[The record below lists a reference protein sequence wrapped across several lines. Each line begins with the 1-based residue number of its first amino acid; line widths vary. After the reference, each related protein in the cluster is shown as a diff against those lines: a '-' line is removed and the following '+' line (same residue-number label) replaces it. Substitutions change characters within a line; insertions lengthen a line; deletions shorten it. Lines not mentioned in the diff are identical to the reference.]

1 MSKKGMG
8 KFLIGAG
15 IGAAITALFT
25 TEKGKEYQAK
35 ISSMCE
41 EMIKKVREMDS
52 DEVKANI
59 ENKIADIKT
68 ELADLDKE
76 KVKEKAKKLAKDIEV
91 KTKELAKYAKE
102 KGTPVMEEMAENLR
116 VEAVKATKAVLNKL
130 EKSKKT
136 KKEA

>member
-8 KFLIGAG
+8 KFLVGAG

-41 EMIKKVREMDS
+41 EMIKKVRELDS
-52 DEVKANI
+52 NEVKENI
-59 ENKIADIKT
+59 ENKIADIKN
-68 ELADLDKE
+68 ELAELDKE

>member
-41 EMIKKVREMDS
+41 EMIKKVRELDS
-52 DEVKANI
+52 DEVKTNI

-76 KVKEKAKKLAKDIEV
+76 KVKEKEKKLAKDIEV

>member
-41 EMIKKVREMDS
+41 EMIKKVRELDS
-52 DEVKANI
+52 DEVKTNI

>member
-1 MSKKGMG
+1 MSKRGMG
-8 KFLIGAG
+8 QFLVGDG

-59 ENKIADIKT
+59 ENKIADIKE
-68 ELADLDKE
+68 ELATLDKE
-76 KVKEKAKKLAKDIEV
+76 KAKDKAKKLAKDIEV
-91 KTKELAKYAKE
+91 KTKELAAYAKE

-116 VEAVKATKAVLNKL
+116 VEAVKATKAVLKKL
-130 EKSKKT
+130 ESK

>member
-1 MSKKGMG
+1 MSKRGMG
-8 KFLIGAG
+8 KFLVGAG

-41 EMIKKVREMDS
+41 EMIKKVRELDS
-52 DEVKANI
+52 NEVKENI

-76 KVKEKAKKLAKDIEV
+76 KAKEKAKKLAKDIEV

-102 KGTPVMEEMAENLR
+102 KGTPVMEEMAERYSFL
-116 VEAVKATKAVLNKL
+116 
-130 EKSKKT
+130 
-136 KKEA
+136 

>member
-41 EMIKKVREMDS
+41 EMIKKVRELDS
-52 DEVKANI
+52 KEVKENI
-59 ENKIADIKT
+59 ENKIADIKN

>member
-8 KFLIGAG
+8 KFLVGAG

-59 ENKIADIKT
+59 ENKIADIKN

-76 KVKEKAKKLAKDIEV
+76 KVKDKAKKMAKDIEV

>member
-41 EMIKKVREMDS
+41 EMIKKVRELDS
-52 DEVKANI
+52 KEVKENI
-59 ENKIADIKT
+59 ENKIADIKN

-116 VEAVKATKAVLNKL
+116 VEAVKVTKAVLNKL

>member
-8 KFLIGAG
+8 KFLVGAG

-52 DEVKANI
+52 KEVKENI
-59 ENKIADIKT
+59 ENKIAEIKK

-76 KVKEKAKKLAKDIEV
+76 KAKDKAKKLAKDIEV
-91 KTKELAKYAKE
+91 KTKELVAYAKE
-102 KGTPVMEEMAENLR
+102 KGTPVMEDMAEKLR
-116 VEAVKATKAVLNKL
+116 VEAVKVTKEVLKKL

-136 KKEA
+136 KEA

>member
-1 MSKKGMG
+1 MSKRGMG
-8 KFLIGAG
+8 KFLVGAG

-52 DEVKANI
+52 DEVKTNI
-59 ENKIADIKT
+59 ENKIADIKE
-68 ELADLDKE
+68 ELATLDKE
-76 KVKEKAKKLAKDIEV
+76 KAKDKAKKLAKDIEV
-91 KTKELAKYAKE
+91 KTKELAAYAKE

-116 VEAVKATKAVLNKL
+116 VEAVKATKAVLKKL
-130 EKSKKT
+130 ESK

>member
-41 EMIKKVREMDS
+41 EMIKKVRELDS
-52 DEVKANI
+52 KEVK
-59 ENKIADIKT
+59 
-68 ELADLDKE
+68 DKYR
-76 KVKEKAKKLAKDIEV
+76 K
-91 KTKELAKYAKE
+91 
-102 KGTPVMEEMAENLR
+102 
-116 VEAVKATKAVLNKL
+116 
-130 EKSKKT
+130 
-136 KKEA
+136 

>member
-41 EMIKKVREMDS
+41 EMIKKVRELDS
-52 DEVKANI
+52 KEVKENI
-59 ENKIADIKT
+59 ENKIADIKN

-116 VEAVKATKAVLNKL
+116 VEAIKATKAVLSKV

>member
-1 MSKKGMG
+1 MSKRGMG
-8 KFLIGAG
+8 KFLVGAG

-41 EMIKKVREMDS
+41 EMIKKVRELDS
-52 DEVKANI
+52 NEVKENI
-59 ENKIADIKT
+59 ENKIADIKN

>member
-8 KFLIGAG
+8 KFLVGAG

-41 EMIKKVREMDS
+41 EMIKKVRELDS
-52 DEVKANI
+52 KEVKENI
-59 ENKIADIKT
+59 ENKIADIKN

-91 KTKELAKYAKE
+91 KTKDLAKYAKE

>member
-8 KFLIGAG
+8 KFLVGAG

-41 EMIKKVREMDS
+41 EMIKKVRELDS
-52 DEVKANI
+52 DEVKTNI

>member
-8 KFLIGAG
+8 KFLVGAG

-52 DEVKANI
+52 KEVKENI
-59 ENKIADIKT
+59 ENKIAEIKK

-76 KVKEKAKKLAKDIEV
+76 KAKEKAKKLAKDIEV
-91 KTKELAKYAKE
+91 KTKELAAYAKE
-102 KGTPVMEEMAENLR
+102 KGTPVMEDMAEKLR
-116 VEAVKATKAVLNKL
+116 VEAVKVTKEVLKKL

-136 KKEA
+136 KEA

>member
-8 KFLIGAG
+8 KFLVGAG

-41 EMIKKVREMDS
+41 EMIKKVRELDS

-59 ENKIADIKT
+59 ENKIADIKN

-76 KVKEKAKKLAKDIEV
+76 KVKDKAKKMAKDIEV

>member
-8 KFLIGAG
+8 KFLVGAG

-59 ENKIADIKT
+59 ENKIADIKE
-68 ELADLDKE
+68 ELATLDKE
-76 KVKEKAKKLAKDIEV
+76 KAKEKAKKLAKDIEV
-91 KTKELAKYAKE
+91 KTKELAVYAKE

-116 VEAVKATKAVLNKL
+116 VEAVKATKAVLKKL
-130 EKSKKT
+130 ESK

>member
-8 KFLIGAG
+8 KFLVGAG

-41 EMIKKVREMDS
+41 EMIKKVRELDS
-52 DEVKANI
+52 DEVKTNI
-59 ENKIADIKT
+59 ENKIADIKN

-76 KVKEKAKKLAKDIEV
+76 KVKDKAKKMAKDIEV

>member
-1 MSKKGMG
+1 MSKRGMG
-8 KFLIGAG
+8 KFLVGAG

-41 EMIKKVREMDS
+41 EMIKKVRELDS
-52 DEVKANI
+52 NEVKENI
-59 ENKIADIKT
+59 ENKIADIKN

-91 KTKELAKYAKE
+91 KTKDLAKYAKE

>member
-1 MSKKGMG
+1 MSKRGMG
-8 KFLIGAG
+8 KFLVGAG

-41 EMIKKVREMDS
+41 EMIKKVRELDS
-52 DEVKANI
+52 NEVKENI

-68 ELADLDKE
+68 ELAELDKE

>member
-8 KFLIGAG
+8 KFLVGAG

-41 EMIKKVREMDS
+41 EMIKKVRELDS
-52 DEVKANI
+52 KEVKENI
-59 ENKIADIKT
+59 ENKIADIKN

-76 KVKEKAKKLAKDIEV
+76 KVKV
-91 KTKELAKYAKE
+91 KTKDLAKYAKE

>member
-35 ISSMCE
+35 ISAMCE
-41 EMIKKVREMDS
+41 EMIKKVRELDS
-52 DEVKANI
+52 KEVKENI
-59 ENKIADIKT
+59 ENKIADIKN